1 MPYRTITIIRK
12 RELKEKK
19 KDQIVCTDCA
29 PFRRYAS
36 LWWFMTEPLNIIK
49 TRNKSLDCG
58 KFQGLQYVQCSFAKM
73 LIIIII
79 IVMSRKT
86 TGYVYSRWIILGL
99 LLLHGHIQ
107 PRGDI
112 EVFGT

>member
-1 MPYRTITIIRK
+1 M
-12 RELKEKK
+12 
-19 KDQIVCTDCA
+19 CTDCA